1 MKLRTTQMRSG
12 RKALRSVVGRRG
24 ASMIEY
30 ALLLFAVLIIA
41 AQAFKQLGPK
51 VRDGAKA
58 AGKNL

>member
-1 MKLRTTQMRSG
+1 MNKGTMHTSRRV
-12 RKALRSVVGRRG
+12 LRSVVGRRG
-24 ASMIEY
+24 ATMVEY

-51 VRDGAKA
+51 IRDGAKT